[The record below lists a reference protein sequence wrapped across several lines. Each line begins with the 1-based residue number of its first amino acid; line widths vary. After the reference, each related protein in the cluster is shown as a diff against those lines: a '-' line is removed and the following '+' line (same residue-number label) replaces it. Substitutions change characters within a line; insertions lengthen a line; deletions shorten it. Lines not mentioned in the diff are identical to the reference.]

1 MQNAKISK
9 WGNSQGLRIPKAILS
24 EIGITNLDDAEV
36 SMTVEQGKLIIMKTK
51 SESKIMSRF
60 ANFDYEKYLQ
70 GENRVA
76 DLGEPKGRELW

>member
-9 WGNSQGLRIPKAILS
+9 WGNSQGIRIPKAILS

-36 SMTVEQGKLIIMKTK
+36 SMDVEQGKLVIMKTK

-70 GENRVA
+70 DENRVA